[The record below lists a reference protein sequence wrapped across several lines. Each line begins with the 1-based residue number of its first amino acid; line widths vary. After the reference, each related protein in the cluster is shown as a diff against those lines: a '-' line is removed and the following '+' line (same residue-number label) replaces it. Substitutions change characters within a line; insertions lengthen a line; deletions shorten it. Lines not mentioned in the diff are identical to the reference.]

1 MLFSSIPFIFL
12 FLPITWCAYFG
23 LGKLFNHTV
32 AKVWLVLACLF
43 FYGWFNP
50 PYLWIICSSV
60 IVNYLLAEAMG
71 HSGAGARKC
80 CFWLGLLFNL
90 GMIGYYKYYDFFIGT
105 VNSVF
110 GQSFALKH
118 ILLPLGISFFTF
130 QQMSYLYDIWSGN
143 LKKNYSLLDY
153 TLFVTFFPQLIA
165 GPIVLP
171 QEMMPQF
178 ADKNN
183 QHVNYSNC
191 AAGLYLFSIGFVKK
205 IIFADFFA
213 IWANEGFAANRICM
227 FDAWLAMIGY
237 TYQLYFDFSGYC
249 DMAIG
254 LGRMFNIKIPLN
266 FNSPYKSGS
275 IQEFWRNWHITLGRF
290 LTTFVY
296 IPLGGSKK
304 GIFRTLFNL
313 MVTFLVSGLWHG
325 ASWLFIIWG
334 ALHGIAICIHRIWSK
349 ALKLKMPAF
358 PAIALTFLFVG
369 FAFVIFRAENMA
381 EALKIYK
388 GMFDF
393 STIKMMNSEYWH
405 QCSSSSLFMF
415 IVGSLMLFACPN
427 AATRIDDFK
436 PSVRNAVFTVLLFVA
451 GVFTLNRLSPFIYF
465 NF

>member
-32 AKVWLVLACLF
+32 AKIWLVLACFF
-43 FYGWFNP
+43 FYAWFNP
-50 PYLWIICSSV
+50 PYLWIISASV

-71 HSGAGARKC
+71 HSENGTRKC

-90 GMIGYYKYYDFFIGT
+90 GLIGYYKYYDFFIGT

-130 QQMSYLYDIWSGN
+130 QQMSYLHDIWSGN

-153 TLFVTFFPQLIA
+153 ALFVTFFPQLIA

-178 ADKNN
+178 ADENN

-191 AAGLYLFSIGFVKK
+191 AAGLYLFSIGFAKK

-213 IWANEGFAANRICM
+213 TWANDGFASGKLYM

-237 TYQLYFDFSGYC
+237 AYQLYFDFSGYC

-266 FNSPYKSGS
+266 FRNSGATGTS
-275 IQEFWRNWHITLGRF
+275 
-290 LTTFVY
+290 
-296 IPLGGSKK
+296 
-304 GIFRTLFNL
+304 
-313 MVTFLVSGLWHG
+313 LWG
-325 ASWLFIIWG
+325 AS
-334 ALHGIAICIHRIWSK
+334 
-349 ALKLKMPAF
+349 
-358 PAIALTFLFVG
+358 
-369 FAFVIFRAENMA
+369 
-381 EALKIYK
+381 
-388 GMFDF
+388 
-393 STIKMMNSEYWH
+393 
-405 QCSSSSLFMF
+405 
-415 IVGSLMLFACPN
+415 
-427 AATRIDDFK
+427 
-436 PSVRNAVFTVLLFVA
+436 
-451 GVFTLNRLSPFIYF
+451 
-465 NF
+465 